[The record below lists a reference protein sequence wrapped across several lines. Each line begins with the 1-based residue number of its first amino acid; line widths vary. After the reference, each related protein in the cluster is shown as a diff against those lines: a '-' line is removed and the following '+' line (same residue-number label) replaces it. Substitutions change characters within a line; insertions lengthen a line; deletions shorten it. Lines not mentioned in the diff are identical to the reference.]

1 MARSGILEIISLSC
15 YFPDSF
21 AKINSVVHLKI
32 FMMKGYKFMKES
44 KTLKTLMSEFLLMQ
58 SKLEHEVSALESLI
72 KIAKNQAENEDS
84 ELIHLMDA
92 LQNKAE
98 NIKNIVFEM
107 TEN

>member
-1 MARSGILEIISLSC
+1 
-15 YFPDSF
+15 
-21 AKINSVVHLKI
+21 
-32 FMMKGYKFMKES
+32 MKGYKFMQEI
-44 KTLKTLMSEFLLMQ
+44 KTLETLMSEFLLIQ
-58 SKLEHEVSALESLI
+58 SGLESEINALESLI
-72 KIAKNQAENEDS
+72 KIARNQAENEDS